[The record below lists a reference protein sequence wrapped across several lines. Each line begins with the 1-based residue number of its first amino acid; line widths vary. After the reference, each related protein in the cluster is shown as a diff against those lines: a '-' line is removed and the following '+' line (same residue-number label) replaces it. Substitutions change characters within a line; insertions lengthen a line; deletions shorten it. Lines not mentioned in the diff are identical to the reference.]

1 MEEIDFPSNLGSM
14 PNTVGLRNQARG
26 PQSGSFEG
34 LLKQSLQS
42 VNELQ
47 QKANQAIDALATG
60 QHKDIHNT
68 MIAMEK
74 ADVAFKLIM
83 QIRNKVI
90 SAYETILRTQV

>member
-1 MEEIDFPSNLGSM
+1 MDEINFPSNLESI
-14 PNTVGLRNQARG
+14 PNPADTRNQARG
-26 PQSGSFEG
+26 PESGSFEG

-42 VNELQ
+42 VNKLQ
-47 QKANQAIDALATG
+47 QKANQAIEELATG
-60 QHKDIHNT
+60 QQTDIHNT

-74 ADVAFKLIM
+74 AAVAFKLIM

>member
-1 MEEIDFPSNLGSM
+1 MEEINFPSNLESI
-14 PNTVGLRNQARG
+14 PNAADSRNQVRG
-26 PQSGSFEG
+26 PESGSFEG

-47 QKANQAIDALATG
+47 QKADQAIDAFATG
-60 QHKDIHNT
+60 QQTDIHNT

-74 ADVAFKLIM
+74 ADIAFKLIL

-90 SAYETILRTQV
+90 SAYETIMRTQV